1 MNLPIFSDGRTTIQS
16 IDAAMRKPIGWIA
29 TKEMNGLAIAIRK
42 MM

>member
-1 MNLPIFSDGRTTIQS
+1 MNLPIFSDGRTTIQ
-16 IDAAMRKPIGWIA
+16 WIA